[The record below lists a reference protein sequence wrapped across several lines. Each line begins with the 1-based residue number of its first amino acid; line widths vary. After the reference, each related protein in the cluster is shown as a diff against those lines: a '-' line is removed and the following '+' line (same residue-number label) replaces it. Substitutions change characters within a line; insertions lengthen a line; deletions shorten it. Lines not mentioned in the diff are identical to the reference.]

1 MFHPKNTQS
10 SLIHTL
16 KPFCVLLQF
25 AEDNSAL
32 WTTAGS
38 QLFLE
43 AGANLRPGSAVL
55 CFSYSATV
63 YPSFC
68 NCPLVIAHCISP
80 PLSNQPTAYNCLTA
94 GMLHCLTIYRRVI
107 RYPFAVNICVTRCY
121 PSSCQYFRSM
131 VLLALLPILVLHGA
145 EDVW

>member
-1 MFHPKNTQS
+1 MFHPKNTQRF
-10 SLIHTL
+10 LIHAL

-38 QLFLE
+38 QLFLQ

-55 CFSYSATV
+55 CFSYSATFC
-63 YPSFC
+63 PSFC

-94 GMLHCLTIYRRVI
+94 GMLHCLTVQ
-107 RYPFAVNICVTRCY
+107 VCY
-121 PSSCQYFRSM
+121 S
-131 VLLALLPILVLHGA
+131 VLLCFQYLCYTVLPQFLSILLLHGVTLFA
-145 EDVW
+145 SNTCIARC